1 MTQEPRELTIMIIRP
16 IRMAG
21 EPIEDGAIVTVDRAF
36 AVQLISAGK
45 AEVVS
50 AVPRDEKA
58 KQENPVAQ
66 PKQTKRGKKPHGA

>member
-1 MTQEPRELTIMIIRP
+1 MTQEPKELTIMIIRP

-45 AEVVS
+45 AEQVAAVAHEELAKPDVPVS
-50 AVPRDEKA
+50 
-58 KQENPVAQ
+58 Q